1 MLIKGNNIHIPYY
14 VVIFVSKRTNGDNGY
29 AEMGQLM
36 VDLASKQ
43 KGFLGIES
51 VRDDESGITFSY
63 WDSLEAI
70 EHWKKHSVH
79 KLAQQKGKEDWYENF
94 SIKVCR
100 VERHSFFEKDRA

>member
-1 MLIKGNNIHIPYY
+1 
-14 VVIFVSKRTNGDNGY
+14 
-29 AEMGQLM
+29 M

-51 VRDDESGITFSY
+51 VRDDGSGMTLSY

-70 EHWKKHSVH
+70 EHWKEHSVH

-94 SIKVCR
+94 SINVCR
-100 VERHSFFEKDRA
+100 VERESFFERGSC